1 MTYVKKGHTKLYLA
15 LILVIVLSVASFA
28 VAYAVLSAPKPVE
41 VGVHVG
47 DTFTFKLTGTSELT
61 GAGAVDTPGFSVY
74 NETDYYKIT
83 ITGINGTNVSMD
95 NTWRFLN
102 GTEINTQQT
111 LDIATGQKS
120 DPNGFWALYP
130 ANLEKTDLLRP
141 RGYDNTHVNNTDTV
155 SYTSGDRPRCFWF
168 INNEFQ
174 NINDPSGSTLMYD
187 YRNIFFDKQTG
198 MLLSLDDYQFYN
210 TPEMQEKITWQLVS
224 TSVWQI

>member
-1 MTYVKKGHTKLYLA
+1 MTYVKKGHKKTYIA
-15 LILVIVLSVASFA
+15 LVLVVVILVGGLAA
-28 VAYAVLSAPKPVE
+28 AYAVLSAPKPVY
-41 VGVHVG
+41 VGVNVG
-47 DTFTFKLTGTSELT
+47 DTFTYHITGTSQLT

-83 ITGINGTNVSMD
+83 IAAITGTNVTMD
-95 NTWRFLN
+95 TEWKFKN
-102 GTEINTQQT
+102 GTDITGTQT

-141 RGYDNTHVNNTDTV
+141 RGYDGTRVNNTDTV
-155 SYTSGDRPRCFWF
+155 NYSSGPRPRCFWF
-168 INNEFQ
+168 INNEFT
-174 NINDPSGSTLMYD
+174 NVNDPTGSTLMYD

-210 TPEMQEKITWQLVS
+210 TPEMQELISWKLVS
-224 TSVWQI
+224 TSVWQV